1 MTERKYPGALSL
13 IAWGTLLLFVNITV
27 GNLNLLPNWL
37 GYLLICRALP
47 AVGEEEPEALL
58 LKPLCAALALWEG
71 LLWLLLLFGTVPDW
85 PVVRLAFSVIF
96 LYFDFQLLS
105 NLASTAQ
112 RHGCQEEKSLRRLRN
127 IRAILN
133 TLLALPFGWETI
145 PYFSS
150 VMIVVCLA
158 AGLWTCCVL
167 FAYRRSEE
175 ALEPAG

>member
-105 NLASTAQ
+105 NLASTAK

-127 IRAILN
+127 IRAVLN
-133 TLLALPFGWETI
+133 TLLALPFGWEMV
-145 PYFSS
+145 PYFS
-150 VMIVVCLA
+150 
-158 AGLWTCCVL
+158 
-167 FAYRRSEE
+167 
-175 ALEPAG
+175 